1 MYGMVSSQSH
11 ARSTS
16 RRKIQQQPALVSN
29 ELLDNPEV
37 PKTLYERLMSCMRQT
52 WTGVK
57 SSLDSDFDDMD
68 NPVYR
73 RPKGLDHL
81 VSVTHFSRP
90 ELKRLYRAFKAEAP
104 TGLITEETFRT
115 MYSQFFPKGAANGS
129 QYSRYVFNSL
139 VQDQSGPLGFE
150 DIVLVLS
157 DLCRGSA
164 DKKLR
169 WAFHIYD
176 IDGDGVISRSELEDV
191 ALSINEL
198 TGETSTTQQPTDPIV
213 HSSAVRLW
221 VDRIFQKMDLNDD
234 GVISQEEFLSVCL
247 QDEDISRSLS
257 IFNDVF

>member
-1 MYGMVSSQSH
+1 MAEIITKRDGELSADIEKDPTTKQRRAPRNFHRVFSNIWTMVRETVQPKKE
-11 ARSTS
+11 AQETS
-16 RRKIQQQPALVSN
+16 AN
-29 ELLDNPEV
+29 N
-37 PKTLYERLMSCMRQT
+37 T
-52 WTGVK
+52 
-57 SSLDSDFDDMD
+57 DFDDMD

-81 VSVTHFSRP
+81 TTVTHFSRP

-104 TGLITEETFRT
+104 TGLITEETFRN

-129 QYSRYVFNSL
+129 QYPRYVFNSL
-139 VQDQSGPLGFE
+139 VQDQSGALGFE

-198 TGETSTTQQPTDPIV
+198 TGETGTPTADPVV

-247 QDEDISRSLS
+247 QDEDISRSLA